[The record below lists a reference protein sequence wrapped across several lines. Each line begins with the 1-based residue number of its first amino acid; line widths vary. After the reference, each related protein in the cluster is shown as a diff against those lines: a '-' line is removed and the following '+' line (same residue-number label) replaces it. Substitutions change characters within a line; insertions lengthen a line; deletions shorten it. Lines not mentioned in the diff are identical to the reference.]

1 MTKKLDYNKYQSP
14 GIIFNDRGEQ
24 IDLTNVLCI
33 NQRGEVFV
41 YPRIVNGKHHK
52 GYFTYGRPN
61 ETGHTQIGITDNS
74 GRKHYLY
81 IHRLVAFAWLHR
93 EPYHTDVLHM
103 DDDPTN
109 NNVTNLKWG
118 THYDNMQD
126 MWDKRRKK
134 TKYERLTDDEMIQ
147 IYTMG
152 KGRDNMK
159 PRHIYRF
166 YPDKN
171 KNTLHPIISGKSKR
185 LINYLQRNP
194 DKNPLLC
201 SVGLN

>member
-1 MTKKLDYNKYQSP
+1 MTKKLDYNRYQSP
-14 GIIFNDRGEQ
+14 GIIFNDKGEQ
-24 IDLTNVLCI
+24 IDLTNILCV

-41 YPRIVNGKHHK
+41 YPRIVNRKHQK

-61 ETGHTQIGITDNS
+61 KTGHTQIGITDDNN
-74 GRKHYLY
+74 RKHYLY

-93 EPYHTDVLHM
+93 EPYHPDVLHL

-109 NNVTNLKWG
+109 NNVTNLKWD

-126 MWDKRRKK
+126 MWYKRRKT

-147 IYTMG
+147 IYIMG

-159 PRHIYRF
+159 PRHIYKF

-171 KNTLHPIISGKSKR
+171 KNTLHPIITGKSKR